1 MNGFRFRDP
10 ATGSR
15 LIGVNSHRPQI
26 RRRLTIAIATGSLTF
41 VAVTATSIESTRSP
55 AHASTV
61 DFDRDVRPLL
71 SKACF
76 ECHGPDAGS
85 REASLRL
92 DLQEGLLG
100 ADGVVVAGDS
110 EASLL
115 FQRITH
121 DDPRRVMP
129 PPDARHQLDS
139 EAVELVRRWIDAGA
153 EWRDHWAFTPAVRPA
168 SLPSAAADLDPI
180 DQRVL
185 AKLESAGLQASPATD
200 RGTLLRRVSFDLTGL
215 PPTPEALDA
224 FLENEDPAAYEQ
236 VIDRLLDSTAYG
248 ERMATPWL
256 DLARYADTYGYQSD
270 VGRPTWPYR
279 DWVVQA
285 FNQNLPHD
293 EFLTW
298 QIAGDLL
305 PQPTRDQRIATAF
318 NRLHRMTNEGGSVEA
333 EFRAEYVADRVHTF
347 GTAMLGLTTECARC
361 HDHKFDPISQR
372 EYYELAAFFDDID
385 ESGLHSHFTNATPT
399 PTLLLTTSESDAE
412 IAAHRASIA
421 RHLTLI
427 DTIERDGRG
436 RFDRWLESA
445 PDIDVLPDLVVHLP
459 MDEVLPDGTLENQ
472 ADSDT
477 PGTIS
482 GGPVVEDSG
491 GLRLDGENS
500 IRVPGAEFSRVDP
513 FTIALRIRISAPS
526 ERAVVMH
533 RSRAWTDA
541 GSQGWELLLEDGR
554 PRWSLIHFWPGD
566 AISIRGIDPLP
577 LNRWIDVAVV
587 SDGSSTAEG
596 LSIFVDGERQPTEI
610 THDHLL
616 KAITGGGPGPMT
628 IGQRFRDR
636 GFKHGSVADLR
647 VVSRACTPLEIR
659 HLHDDQAMVKAVE
672 SPEAVDD
679 LELRATFHSAF
690 DDAVRS
696 DRDRLHAARTKLAAV
711 VDRTPELMIMKE
723 LDEPRTTRILERG
736 RYDRPGAVV
745 TPGVPAILGDLPA
758 DAPRNRLGLARWLTA
773 PENPLT
779 ARVAVNRLWMQV
791 FGAGLVPTPED
802 FGVQGIRASHPE
814 LLDELTLDFIA
825 SGWDVKAMLR
835 RLVLTSTYQRSSR
848 ASDAADQID
857 LDNRLLARGPAG
869 RLGAEMLRDHALAA
883 SGLLVDRLGGPSVFP
898 YEPPGLWQEKSGA
911 AYPQSDGDGL
921 HRRSLYT
928 HWKRTSP
935 PPAMLLLD
943 AAQRDVC
950 TARRSLTATPLQA
963 LVLMNDPQFVEATR
977 VLAEVVL
984 AETDEPSQAIEAAF
998 QRLTS
1003 RRPSERE
1010 RTILLELHD
1019 AELAAFRDQPESAA
1033 ALASIGGAA
1042 RHPELDQARVAAM
1055 TITCSAI
1062 LNTDAATTRR

>member
-1 MNGFRFRDP
+1 MTMAVAATSSEFP
-10 ATGSR
+10 AT
-15 LIGVNSHRPQI
+15 
-26 RRRLTIAIATGSLTF
+26 
-41 VAVTATSIESTRSP
+41 RSFDSP
-55 AHASTV
+55 V

-71 SKACF
+71 SNACF

-92 DLQEGLLG
+92 DREDDLLG
-100 ADGVVVAGDS
+100 EDGVVVAGDA

-121 DDPRRVMP
+121 PDSRRVMP
-129 PPDARHQLDS
+129 PPDARHQLDP
-139 EAVELVRRWIDAGA
+139 AAIRLIRRWIDEGA
-153 EWRDHWAFTPAVRPA
+153 EWRDHWAFIPATRRPG
-168 SLPSAAADLDPI
+168 SPTGDPDRDPI
-180 DQRVL
+180 DRRIL
-185 AKLESAGLQASPATD
+185 AALDSAGLTPSPSID
-200 RGTLLRRVSFDLTGL
+200 RPTLLRRVSFDLTGL
-215 PPTPEALDA
+215 PPTIDELDA
-224 FLENEDPAAYEQ
+224 FIDDRESGAYER
-236 VIDRLLDSTAYG
+236 VVDRLLASTSFG

-279 DWVVQA
+279 DWVVRA

-293 EFLTW
+293 DFLIW

-372 EYYELAAFFDDID
+372 EYYQLAAFFDDID
-385 ESGLHSHFTNATPT
+385 ESGLYSHFTGATPT

-412 IAAHRASIA
+412 IAAHRASID
-421 RHLTLI
+421 RHLASI
-427 DTIERDGRG
+427 EIMERDGRD
-436 RFDRWLESA
+436 RFRDWLDSA
-445 PDIDVLPDLVVHLP
+445 PGIDVLPDLLVHLP
-459 MDEVLPDGTLENQ
+459 MDEILPDGTLENH
-472 ADSDT
+472 ANPDR
-477 PGTIS
+477 PGTTS
-482 GGPVVEDSG
+482 GGPVVEDTG

-513 FTIALRIRISAPS
+513 FTIALRLRISAPS

-541 GSQGWELLLEDGR
+541 GSQGWELLLEDGH

-577 LNRWIDVAVV
+577 LDRWIDVAVV
-587 SDGSSTAEG
+587 SDGSGTAEG
-596 LSIFVDGERQPTEI
+596 LAIFVDGDRQPTEI
-610 THDHLL
+610 THDHLV
-616 KAITGGGPGPMT
+616 KAITGGDPGPMT

-659 HLHDDQAMVKAVE
+659 HLHDDRAIVEAIE
-672 SPEAVDD
+672 SPVAVDD
-679 LELRATFHSAF
+679 LELRATFHAAF
-690 DDAVRS
+690 DDAVRPA
-696 DRDRLHAARTKLAAV
+696 RDRLRVDRRALAAV
-711 VDRTPELMIMKE
+711 IDRTPELMVMKE

-736 RYDRPGAVV
+736 RYDRPGDVV
-745 TPGVPAILGDLPA
+745 TPGVPAILGDLPT
-758 DAPRNRLGLARWLTA
+758 DAPRNRLGLAGWLTA

-791 FGAGLVPTPED
+791 FRTGLVPTPED

-848 ASDAADQID
+848 TSDTGDQID
-857 LDNRLLARGPAG
+857 PDNRLLSRGPAG

-883 SGLLVDRLGGPSVFP
+883 SGLLVDRIGGPSVFP

-963 LVLMNDPQFVEATR
+963 LVLMNDPQFVEAAR
-977 VLAEVVL
+977 VLAERVL
-984 AETDEPSQAIEAAF
+984 AETNEPSQAIEAAF
-998 QRLTS
+998 RRLTS
-1003 RRPSERE
+1003 RHPSDRE
-1010 RTILLELHD
+1010 RTMLVGLYA

-1033 ALASIGGAA
+1033 ALASIGGDS
-1042 RHPELDQARVAAM
+1042 RHPELDPARVAAM